1 MFGYSGY
8 PWWPSMV
15 NSVVVNGE
23 LLVSNPGGALINGRD
38 YTQEKFRRLVA
49 DSILNIN
56 FMDDQYY
63 QELRGSVHD
72 ATNTTRL
79 GKNNPF
85 WESLSENMS
94 EFRGKSLDVTGLR

>member
-1 MFGYSGY
+1 
-8 PWWPSMV
+8 MV

-23 LLVSNPGGALINGRD
+23 LLVSNPVGALINGRD

-49 DSILNIN
+49 DASLNIN
-56 FMDDQYY
+56 FMDDKYY
-63 QELRGSVHD
+63 QNLRGSIHD

-85 WESLSENMS
+85 WKSLSEDIIS
-94 EFRGKSLDVTGLR
+94 GSRE